1 MYAGEYITLEFTA
14 KEESGSV
21 LNLTGLT
28 LKWSLGRKSE
38 GPALLTKT
46 SGAGITITDAAA
58 GKFKVEMDPADTQK
72 FSGEYYHEA
81 KAFDGTRPYT
91 LFAGQITFEPTLI
104 H

>member
-1 MYAGEYITLEFTA
+1 MYAGDYITMEFTA
-14 KEESGSV
+14 KEENGSA

-46 SGAGITITDAAA
+46 DGAGITVTDAAA
-58 GKFKVEMDPADTQK
+58 GKFTVTLDPQDTLK
-72 FSGEYYHEA
+72 FNGDYYHEA

-91 LFAGQITFEPTLI
+91 IFAGELSFEPTLI
-104 H
+104 R